1 MVAIRLCNKCEYWEN
16 PQSIYAIIFLYR
28 LLIYP
33 FICRKAEIWNC
44 QNTERRGQRV
54 QSHVMTPVRVDRA
67 AAVGWQRYISGRRCR
82 IRLRWCHWNRHAK
95 ARPYRHPTYP
105 DQMPLTLFQTKPAI
119 SPAIDVCKMVS
130 VEPPCKGASKD
141 TLIKA
146 ADSVQHSYSCK
157 LLGVLTLI
165 PPCSEYYIFHPR
177 WCVV

>member
-1 MVAIRLCNKCEYWEN
+1 MRLCNKCEYLEN
-16 PQSIYAIIFLYR
+16 PQVEVSVYY
-28 LLIYP
+28 
-33 FICRKAEIWNC
+33 
-44 QNTERRGQRV
+44 V
-54 QSHVMTPVRVDRA
+54 QSHVMTPVRADRA
-67 AAVGWQRYISGRRCR
+67 AAVMQLTAIY
-82 IRLRWCHWNRHAK
+82 LRPPMSDTAAMVPLESPCIGASMHS
-95 ARPYRHPTYP
+95 TYP

-165 PPCSEYYIFHPR
+165 PPCCEYYIFHPS
-177 WCVV
+177 